1 MGHTQRDKP
10 TLTFVLKMTM
20 LQSYPCYSGAS
31 VHRLL
36 GKGEQYVR
44 HLQPFSYLLL
54 GHILVLCAKSP
65 IGWVFMQIV
74 ETSARLL
81 DCLQN
86 HVVGQDVASVSKPS
100 RIPAWQI

>member
-1 MGHTQRDKP
+1 M
-10 TLTFVLKMTM
+10 
-20 LQSYPCYSGAS
+20 S

-36 GKGEQYVR
+36 ERGEQYVR
-44 HLQPFSYLLL
+44 HLQPFRSLFLEQ
-54 GHILVLCAKSP
+54 ILVLCEKSP

-86 HVVGQDVASVSKPS
+86 HVVGQDVASISKPS
-100 RIPAWQI
+100 YIPAWQL